1 MYSRN
6 KESKKGKTNRKSKT
20 IERQLNE
27 QGMLMRKVKAEG
39 HASSKNK
46 KIELG
51 IGDILRG
58 EDERFEGDG
67 SSEMSDIVYIPYN

>member
-20 IERQLNE
+20 IGREVNE
-27 QGMLMRKVKAEG
+27 QGMLIKKVKEG
-39 HASSKNK
+39 HSSFKKKNG
-46 KIELG
+46 ELG

-58 EDERFEGDG
+58 EDDRFDGDNT
-67 SSEMSDIVYIPYN
+67 SSMSDIV

>member
-1 MYSRN
+1 
-6 KESKKGKTNRKSKT
+6 
-20 IERQLNE
+20 
-27 QGMLMRKVKAEG
+27 MRKVKAEG

-46 KIELG
+46 KVELG